1 MGHHPKLVGPSEMKV
16 YATPQARSLAEVL
29 GEDKVNA
36 EYVVE
41 EGHDNDRFNYMT
53 SCGICRVMCFPS
65 LLLCEYVCVYMYWL
79 KKFPLLSFSYK
90 YKMDSNYFYISVFK
104 L

>member
-1 MGHHPKLVGPSEMKV
+1 MKV

-29 GEDKVNA
+29 GEDKVST

-41 EGHDNDRFNYMT
+41 EGHNNDWSHYMT
-53 SCGICRVMCFPS
+53 SCGICRVVCFPS
-65 LLLCEYVCVYMYWL
+65 LLLCEYVCVCIYWL

-90 YKMDSNYFYISVFK
+90 YKLNSSYFYVSEFK
-104 L
+104 